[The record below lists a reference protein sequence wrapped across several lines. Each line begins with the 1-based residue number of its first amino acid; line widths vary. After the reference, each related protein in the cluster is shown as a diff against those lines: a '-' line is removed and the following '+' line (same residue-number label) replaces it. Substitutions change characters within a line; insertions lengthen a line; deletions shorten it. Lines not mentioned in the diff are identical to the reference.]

1 MSSTSNDSLFCREQV
16 ARSNRLSLLAQV
28 FAAEERREALLALH
42 ALFSVIEQLCSGS
55 REEDVAIKRLAWWR
69 DELHNSL
76 NAEGAHPLGKELI
89 RTGVASRISMKH
101 IDRLLLSA
109 QARLESPVIGDTA
122 ALKQLCL
129 ETGWPLVE
137 LEWALCG
144 QEANQP
150 SLDALAMR
158 AGLAQLIR
166 ESTGENAHQMWW
178 IPMNLLARHGLA
190 RDRLDEPSLNE
201 AAIALSREL
210 LSMEGWN
217 DLQAEPRCDDI
228 SVRETNLRH
237 VFVLDALYAR
247 KFRKLEKATPLNLR
261 EGLLKVG
268 PADVFAAWRAART
281 VNRPR

>member
-28 FAAEERREALLALH
+28 FAAAERREALVALY
-42 ALFSVIEQLCSGS
+42 ALFSVIEQVCSGS
-55 REEDVAIKRLAWWR
+55 KEEDVAIKRLAWWR
-69 DELHNSL
+69 DELNNSL
-76 NAEGAHPLGKELI
+76 NAQGVHPLGKELI
-89 RTGVASRISMKH
+89 RTGAASRISMKH
-101 IDRLLLSA
+101 IDQLLLSA

-144 QEANQP
+144 RDSNQP
-150 SLDALAMR
+150 GLEGLAVR

-166 ESTGENAHQMWW
+166 ESAGENAHQMWW

-190 RDRLDEPSLNE
+190 RNRLDEPSLDE
-201 AAIALSREL
+201 AATALSREL
-210 LSMEGWN
+210 LSMEGCN
-217 DLQAEPRCDDI
+217 DRQAEPRCDDI
-228 SVRETNLRH
+228 STGEADLRH
-237 VFVLDALYAR
+237 FFVLDALYAR

-281 VNRPR
+281 VNRLR